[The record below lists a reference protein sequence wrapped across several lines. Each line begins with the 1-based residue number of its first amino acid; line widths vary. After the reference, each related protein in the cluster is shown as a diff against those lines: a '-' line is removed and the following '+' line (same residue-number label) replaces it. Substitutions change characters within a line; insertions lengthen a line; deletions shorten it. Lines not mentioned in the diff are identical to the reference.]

1 MMPWIFMDSPAWLS
15 LTPAQRSVFFQMC
28 RWHNGFNN
36 GQIGYSVRR
45 ASEECNISKGTA
57 AKAFKELQSKGFIA
71 LEKEGSFSYKLRHA
85 AEWRL
90 TTCPTETGPATK
102 DFMRWTPPTEAA
114 TNRQAST

>member
-1 MMPWIFMDSPAWLS
+1 MMPWIFMDSAAWLS
-15 LTPAQRSVFFQMC
+15 LTPAQRSVFFQLC
-28 RWHNGFNN
+28 RWYNGFNN

-45 ASEECNISKGTA
+45 ASEECNIAKGTA

-90 TTCPTETGPATK
+90 TAFPTETKPATK
-102 DFMRWTPPTEAA
+102 DFMRWAPPSAGTTYSQVSA
-114 TNRQAST
+114 